1 MRMKTIIIEDLK
13 LTGPVLLAVLL
24 GTSLVFG
31 QEPVRPGIPSA
42 ESAVDATL
50 PAQTPKGNSGSDA
63 DVRSPL
69 DSIPTEIRY
78 LPDKNGKL
86 HPIPTNATWEGYLEF
101 VAKPRP
107 GDRESVPAF
116 SVSSIELSGES
127 NDDRATLNAR
137 CVIQLRQTTEFVRV
151 PLQLNEATLLKREYT
166 GSGEV
171 MPDSRDR
178 DQGLIYWLRGANP
191 HVLELTLALPVRRQ
205 LPARKLQLTLPLSP
219 ISRLKLVVPHRS
231 ITASSARSLEKIAD
245 DIPIE
250 VTSLPDGK
258 SQIEAFGLGNRVDL
272 TWQPNPEAAQS
283 EVALEANTTILA
295 HVDSDAVLLDVHQRI
310 QSLQGKFDS
319 YAVQMPKG
327 AEILKIEDDTSTSRG
342 EGYRDRRIDAERPNR
357 VVVLL
362 TGATVGPV
370 RLRWT
375 VRLPRTE
382 KRLLTLDGFVVESA
396 RKQSGEV
403 GLTPHDGL
411 RLSPVQHKDANIWRI
426 NAAELKMDR
435 AYQFLNQPFSLVVG
449 VEAIEPIYSVE
460 PRILLLGASHQ
471 LTMDA
476 VFQVQVDRENL
487 TEVVLTWPEAK
498 SEGWIIDGFDPPDL
512 VQSAIN
518 EDEQGTYRVRL
529 IKPQSAGSQFQ
540 VRLRARRPAKGNDDV
555 TFTLPRA
562 KA

>member
-1 MRMKTIIIEDLK
+1 MPFSEK
-13 LTGPVLLAVLL
+13 LTVNNDSSVKRNGLVLIAILLA
-24 GTSLVFG
+24 GRQTSAFG
-31 QEPVRPGIPSA
+31 QESVAARHSRRRNLCARFNRPMRPCPRRQPKIR
-42 ESAVDATL
+42 V
-50 PAQTPKGNSGSDA
+50 PAGTRQP
-63 DVRSPL
+63 RSPL

-127 NDDRATLNAR
+127 NDDRATLTAR

-166 GSGEV
+166 GSGEI

-245 DIPIE
+245 EIPIE

-295 HVDSDAVLLDVHQRI
+295 QVDSDAVLLDVHQRI
-310 QSLQGKFDS
+310 QSFQGKFDS

-327 AEILKIEDDTSTSRG
+327 AEILKIEDDSSTSRG

-362 TGATVGPV
+362 TGATAGPV

-375 VRLPRTE
+375 VRLPRAD

-403 GLTPHDGL
+403 GLATHDGL
-411 RLSPVQHKDANIWRI
+411 RLTPIQQKDLNIQRI
-426 NAAELKMDR
+426 NAAELKPDVGGAQMTR
-435 AYQFLNQPFSLVVG
+435 AYKILNQPFSLALNVDP
-449 VEAIEPIYSVE
+449 IEPSYAVD
-460 PRILLLGASHQ
+460 PWILA
-471 LTMDA
+471 
-476 VFQVQVDRENL
+476 
-487 TEVVLTWPEAK
+487 
-498 SEGWIIDGFDPPDL
+498 
-512 VQSAIN
+512 
-518 EDEQGTYRVRL
+518 
-529 IKPQSAGSQFQ
+529 
-540 VRLRARRPAKGNDDV
+540 
-555 TFTLPRA
+555 
-562 KA
+562 